1 MVQLKRLLNNR
12 IITGSII
19 AALLLLICACWL
31 VYASL
36 SLSPRSLFPYTQSI
50 ATTTLAEGQNI
61 GGTAVFDKDS
71 YLIGDLATYRISLYW
86 RDAVITPDLEA
97 FRNGIGFFPFNRVS
111 VTEADAVHPGGIH
124 EVSLEY
130 QLQAVDV
137 ETTRSYQLAPPTV
150 YYTVVGNTDMQLESF
165 HIPAPVI
172 HIGEFYP
179 ANVAGVDLIDYKGQ
193 IADPVTGRQVLMAL
207 SALLMLALGSG
218 LLRFFG
224 RVRQRTE
231 LDDSERLWYVYRQ
244 LDRKQLTHRQYL
256 DQCERVFTGLLRY
269 RLQLS
274 PALFW
279 AGAATDSDEWTG
291 ILQRARELFYRNY
304 LSVEADSE
312 TLTEVT
318 AIIDGMFARLTEEER
333 LRREQQPRFL
343 QRVSSQYGALA
354 SGGSMLLAGLIMLV
368 LALFP
373 RIWTSQ
379 DVMTYNAAV
388 HRLTANETILAIHED
403 VNEAAEQIVE
413 PQIKAAALYNL
424 AVLSTRPAMAEINED
439 QQDALLQV
447 MFQQEK
453 VFIDALLHSLT
464 MEDPFLLVSI
474 LRDSVRYLT
483 MSESSLKTA
492 TRLAPEDEAIRR
504 NLELVQKR
512 RNAYAETIQELLTQ
526 GDDGGGQGELQRQAL
541 MDLEML
547 LQTEMPDK
555 YADFKEGQ
563 NNKEYFIMEA
573 F

>member
-1 MVQLKRLLNNR
+1 MGQFKRLLHNR
-12 IITGSII
+12 IISGSII
-19 AALLLLICACWL
+19 AALLLLIAACLL
-31 VYASL
+31 VYSSL
-36 SLSPRSLFPYTQSI
+36 SLTPRSLFPY
-50 ATTTLAEGQNI
+50 AEPLAAGTLVEGQNI
-61 GGTAVFDKDS
+61 GGTAAFDKDS
-71 YLIGDLATYRISLYW
+71 YLIGDLASYRISLFW
-86 RDAVITPDLEA
+86 RDEVITPDIEA
-97 FRNGIGFFPFNRVS
+97 FRNGIGFFPFNRLS
-111 VTEADAVHPGGIH
+111 VTESKSVHPGGIQ
-124 EVSLEY
+124 EISLQY
-130 QLQAVDV
+130 NLQAVDV

-150 YYTVVGNTDMQLESF
+150 YYTVVGNADMQLESF
-165 HIPAPVI
+165 RIDAPVI

-179 ANVAGVDLIDYKGQ
+179 ANVSGVELVTYKGE
-193 IADPVTGRQVLMAL
+193 IKDPVTGRQMMMAL
-207 SALLMLALGSG
+207 SALLMLALGGG
-218 LLRFFG
+218 LLRYYG
-224 RVRQRTE
+224 RIRQRTE
-231 LDDSERLWYVYRQ
+231 LDDSEQLWYVYRQ
-244 LDRKQLTHRQYL
+244 LDREQLGNRQYL

-279 AGAATDSDEWTG
+279 SGAATDDQVWAD
-291 ILQRARELFYRNY
+291 ILLRARELFYRNY
-304 LSVEADSE
+304 LSADPGDE

-318 AIIDGMFARLTEEER
+318 SIIDGMFARLTEEDR

-343 QRVSSQYGALA
+343 QRVSSEFGALS
-354 SGGSMLLAGLIMLV
+354 SGGSMLLAGLFMFTLT
-368 LALFP
+368 LFP
-373 RIWTSQ
+373 RIWTST
-379 DVMTYNAAV
+379 DVLVYNAAV
-388 HRLTANETILAIHED
+388 RRLSDNETILAIQED
-403 VNEAAEQIVE
+403 VNEAAEQIQE

-424 AVLSTRPAMAEINED
+424 AVLSTRPAMAEISED
-439 QQDALLQV
+439 QQHALLQV

-492 TRLAPEDEAIRR
+492 TRLAPEDEAIQR
-504 NLELVQKR
+504 NLELAQKR

-526 GDDGGGQGELQRQAL
+526 GDDSGGQGELQRQAL

>member
-1 MVQLKRLLNNR
+1 MDQLKRLFNNR
-12 IITGSII
+12 IISGSII
-19 AALLLLICACWL
+19 AALLLLISAGVL
-31 VYASL
+31 VYSSL
-36 SLSPRSLFPYTQSI
+36 TLTPRALYPYAHPLDTG
-50 ATTTLAEGQNI
+50 TLAEGQNI

-71 YLIGDLATYRISLYW
+71 YLIGELATYRISLFW
-86 RDAVITPDLEA
+86 RNNVITPDLEA
-97 FRNGIGFFPFNRVS
+97 FRNGIGFFPFNRVAVS
-111 VTEADAVHPGGIH
+111 ESEAVHPGGIH
-124 EVSLEY
+124 EIRLQY

-150 YYTVVGNTDMQLESF
+150 YYTVAGNTDMQLESF
-165 HIPAPVI
+165 RIEAPII

-179 ANVAGVDLIDYKGQ
+179 ANVAAVDLIDYKGE
-193 IADPVTGRQVLMAL
+193 IADPVTARQILMAL
-207 SALLMLALGSG
+207 AALLLMALGGG
-218 LLRFFG
+218 LLRHFG
-224 RVRQRTE
+224 RVRQPDE

-244 LDRKQLTHRQYL
+244 LDREQLANRHYL

-279 AGAATDSDEWTG
+279 AGAATDSNEWTD

-304 LSVEADSE
+304 LSAEPDDA

-318 AIIDGMFARLTEEER
+318 SMLDAMFARLTEEAR

-343 QRVSSQYGALA
+343 QRVSSQYGALG
-354 SGGSMLLAGLIMLV
+354 SGSSMLLAGFTMLI

-373 RIWTSQ
+373 PLWSSA
-379 DVMTYNAAV
+379 DVLAYNAAV
-388 HRLTANETILAIHED
+388 ARLDDNETIQAIHED
-403 VNEAAEQIVE
+403 VKETAEQIQQ

-424 AVLSTRPAMAEINED
+424 AVLSTRPAMAEISED
-439 QQDALLQV
+439 QQYALLQV

-492 TRLAPEDEAIRR
+492 TRLAPGDETIQR

-526 GDDGGGQGELQRQAL
+526 DDDGSGQGELQRQAL